1 MTTAESWRMRGTV
14 MEACNC
20 NVTCPCNFGGD
31 PTQGQCEAILGL
43 RIEEGNFGATRL
55 DGLNVVLYFTTPGK
69 VFDGNWTLGVYLDQ
83 RADQQQSE
91 ALGTI
96 LSGQAGGWFAPVS
109 GLIGTALPAKQVP
122 ISFETIDGEHRITV
136 PGLLDVGTEQIPN
149 PMAPGQT
156 LDTTVSGLCVPFYTD
171 PAHVRRSSAFSLT
184 DPNMSFQH
192 PGKSSLLGQFDYT
205 GP

>member
-1 MTTAESWRMRGTV
+1 MTTSETWRMRGDV

-31 PTQGQCEAILGL
+31 PTLGNCAAILGL
-43 RIEEGNFGATRL
+43 RINEGNYGATRL

-83 RADQQQSE
+83 RANQQQSE

-122 ISFETIDGEHRITV
+122 ISFETVNGEHRITV

-184 DPNMSFQH
+184 DPSMSFQH
-192 PGKSSLLGQFDYT
+192 PGKSSLIGQFDYT